1 MLFKDA
7 PVGAI
12 LQIANSSTG
21 PVYARKI
28 KAVEAGSQMAHNA
41 EWVSQDGYTMCPCYI
56 MDNQECEVVTLEAK
70 KDKKYEVQFGTL

>member
-7 PVGAI
+7 SIGAV

-28 KAVEAGSQMAHNA
+28 AAVEAGSQMAHNA
-41 EWVSQDGYTMCPCYI
+41 EWVSQGGYIMCPCYI
-56 MDNQECEVVTLEAK
+56 MDDQECEVVALKPKEK
-70 KDKKYEVQFGTL
+70 KREIQ